1 MRTLARYGLAALAAL
16 ALAGASFAQGYPT
29 KPVRLIVPFPPGGG
43 TDNLGRLV
51 AQKLGEALGQQ
62 VTVENRPGAGT
73 IIGTEAAAKAPPDG
87 YTLLMAQTAT
97 GINPSIYPK
106 LPYDTLRDFVPVV
119 LVATAPTLLVVNPQV
134 PAKNLQ
140 ELLALAHA
148 KPGTLNFPSG
158 GNGTS
163 PHMAGEF
170 FKSLTGAKL
179 VHVPY
184 KGGGPAITDLLGG
197 QVQLMFDTMPSIMPH
212 VKAGKLRPIA
222 LAAPARSPELPEV
235 PTFAESGLAAFEADA
250 WYGIFAPA
258 GTPREIVDR
267 INAEVN
273 KILSAPDVRE
283 RMKGLGADPV
293 GKSPEF
299 FGEFVR
305 AEIAKWA
312 KVVKEAGIKLE

>member
-1 MRTLARYGLAALAAL
+1 MKRLAQWSFALLAMLIVGGGALA
-16 ALAGASFAQGYPT
+16 QTYPA

-43 TDNLGRLV
+43 TDNLGRLI
-51 AQKLGEALGQQ
+51 AQKLTEALGQQ

-73 IIGTEAAAKAPPDG
+73 IIGTEAAAKAPADG

-106 LPYDTLRDFVPVV
+106 LPYDTVRDFAPVV

-140 ELLALAHA
+140 DLLALAQA
-148 KPGTLNFPSG
+148 KPGSLNFPSG

-170 FKSLTGAKL
+170 FKSLTGAGI

-258 GTPREIVDR
+258 GTPPDIIAR

-273 KILSAPDVRE
+273 RILAAPDVRE
-283 RMKGLGADPV
+283 RMKTLGADPI

-299 FGEFVR
+299 FAAFVKD
-305 AEIAKWA
+305 EIAKWG
-312 KVVKEAGIKLE
+312 KVVKEAGIKVE